1 MEPSGQPEARP
12 QPAAGQPA
20 IPKGALSLARRV
32 AGLPAGEYVIRLSR
46 RGARIEWQVLRP
58 YAESEEGE
66 A

>member
-1 MEPSGQPEARP
+1 MEPSSQPETRTQQTAVP
-12 QPAAGQPA
+12 PS

-32 AGLPAGEYVIRLSR
+32 AGLPTGEYVIRLSR
-46 RGARIEWQVLRP
+46 HDCRIEWQVLRP

>member
-1 MEPSGQPEARP
+1 MTSCSQDTQLQ
-12 QPAAGQPA
+12 QPAQPS

-58 YAESEEGE
+58 YADSEEGE